1 VPSGFDAIVAR
12 CLAKDPA
19 ARYAPA
25 EALAEEL
32 FPLARRK
39 AIPLPEPQTNGNG
52 LRDRAARLLR
62 SA

>member
-1 VPSGFDAIVAR
+1 VSAGFDAIVAR

-32 FPLARRK
+32 FPLARRR
-39 AIPLPEPQTNGNG
+39 ATPDSVSHTNGNG